1 MLILVRAFG
10 KSNKTHQ
17 ELIDYLNENHL
28 LYEKNRRPLMYKPS
42 FNFLL
47 FAIFICFFISF
58 LGNIKHTVGQVQPNL
73 GQASRLMR
81 EALTAMEAND
91 YQTAHTRFSQIIDS
105 NAPIPL
111 EMPYYI
117 AEMLYELKQYDNSA
131 NFLHKYL
138 EITGFKG
145 NNYTYAKELE
155 QKLKKPLDEIRAC
168 EYCDRRGY
176 RYKTCFT
183 CEGSKEIQQDCSYCK
198 GKGII
203 GCSRCAGSG
212 LVTKKNVFNIVEYFE
227 CERCDGNGRLTCP
240 TCQGTKLEVS
250 ACKTCQ
256 GSGRLNSE
264 KICDHTA
271 ETE

>member
-1 MLILVRAFG
+1 
-10 KSNKTHQ
+10 
-17 ELIDYLNENHL
+17 
-28 LYEKNRRPLMYKPS
+28 MYKPT
-42 FNFLL
+42 FNSHLS
-47 FAIFICFFISF
+47 AIFFCFFIGF
-58 LGNIKHTVGQVQPNL
+58 LGNMQDAVGQVQPNL
-73 GQASRLMR
+73 GQTSRLMR

-91 YQTAHTRFSQIIDS
+91 YQTANARFRQIIDS
-105 NAPIPL
+105 NAPIPP
-111 EMPYYI
+111 EMPYYF
-117 AEMLYELKQYDNSA
+117 AETLFELKQYDNSA
-131 NFLHKYL
+131 NFLNKYL
-138 EITGFKG
+138 EINGFKG
-145 NNYTYAKELE
+145 DNYTYAKELE
-155 QKLKKPLDEIRAC
+155 QKLKKPLDEIRTC

-176 RYKTCFT
+176 RYKICFT

-198 GKGII
+198 GKGIV

-240 TCQGTKLEVS
+240 TCQGTKLEIS

-271 ETE
+271 EVE